1 MCWSRGKDG
10 QAPICLVSPCGDI
23 CPLGGMVAAKRPL
36 LLQKRKKIMCMALG
50 VTLTTRIM
58 AIEYAEHV
66 LESGEGWSGAHL
78 LGVSMW

>member
-1 MCWSRGKDG
+1 
-10 QAPICLVSPCGDI
+10 
-23 CPLGGMVAAKRPL
+23 
-36 LLQKRKKIMCMALG
+36 MCMALG

-66 LESGEGWSGAHL
+66 LESAEGWPGPHL